1 MSALRLDG
9 KHAVVTGGAS
19 GIGQAIVDRLAE
31 FGARVTV
38 LDLTA
43 RDGFP
48 FRIIPTDVSNP
59 ESVSDAFAAIDEIA
73 PVDILVCSAGI
84 GFVGNILGTTPEKFD
99 QLMGVNARGVF
110 LCNQQVIK
118 RLTES
123 GRPGAIVNICS
134 IAAKV
139 SLAER
144 FAYSA
149 TKGAVLMM
157 TKSIAQDYIHQ
168 GIRCNCVC
176 PARVHTPFVDAYLA
190 KNYPGQEAEKLA
202 ELSSAQPIG
211 RMGKT
216 SEIASM
222 VHYLCSDEA
231 SYITGADY
239 DVDGGTLAMR

>member
-19 GIGQAIVDRLAE
+19 GIGQAIVERLAE

-38 LDLTA
+38 LDLNA

-59 ESVSDAFAAIDEIA
+59 ESVAEAFAAIDEIA
-73 PVDILVCSAGI
+73 PIDILVCSAGI

-110 LCNQQVIK
+110 LCCQQVIQ
-118 RLTES
+118 RLTDT

-202 ELSSAQPIG
+202 ELSSAQPMG

>member
-19 GIGQAIVDRLAE
+19 GIGQAIVERLAE

-38 LDLTA
+38 LDLNA

-48 FRIIPTDVSNP
+48 FRIIPTDVSSP
-59 ESVSDAFAAIDEIA
+59 ESVAEAFDAIDEIA
-73 PVDILVCSAGI
+73 PIDILVCSAGI

-110 LCNQQVIK
+110 LCNQQVIQ
-118 RLTES
+118 RLTDT

-157 TKSIAQDYIHQ
+157 TKSIAQDYTLQRTTLVRKQKSLPSLVLHSRWAAWERHRKSHRWCITS
-168 GIRCNCVC
+168 
-176 PARVHTPFVDAYLA
+176 ARMKHLT
-190 KNYPGQEAEKLA
+190 
-202 ELSSAQPIG
+202 
-211 RMGKT
+211 
-216 SEIASM
+216 
-222 VHYLCSDEA
+222 
-231 SYITGADY
+231 
-239 DVDGGTLAMR
+239 

>member
-1 MSALRLDG
+1 MSVLRLDG

-19 GIGQAIVDRLAE
+19 GIGQAIVERLAE

-38 LDLTA
+38 LDLNA

-59 ESVSDAFAAIDEIA
+59 ESVAEAFAAIDEIA

-110 LCNQQVIK
+110 LCCQQVIQ
-118 RLTES
+118 RLTDT

>member
-19 GIGQAIVDRLAE
+19 GIGQAIVERLAD

-38 LDLTA
+38 LDLNA

-59 ESVSDAFAAIDEIA
+59 ESVAEAFAAIDEIA
-73 PVDILVCSAGI
+73 PIDILVCSAGI

-110 LCNQQVIK
+110 LCCQQVIQ
-118 RLTES
+118 RLTDT

>member
-19 GIGQAIVDRLAE
+19 GIGQAIVERLAE

-38 LDLTA
+38 LDLNA

-48 FRIIPTDVSNP
+48 FRIIPTDVSSP
-59 ESVSDAFAAIDEIA
+59 ESVADAFAAIDEIA

-84 GFVGNILGTTPEKFD
+84 GFVGSILGTTPEKFD

-110 LCNQQVIK
+110 LCNQQVIQ
-118 RLTES
+118 RLTET

-202 ELSSAQPIG
+202 ELSSAQPMG

>member
-1 MSALRLDG
+1 
-9 KHAVVTGGAS
+9 
-19 GIGQAIVDRLAE
+19 
-31 FGARVTV
+31 
-38 LDLTA
+38 
-43 RDGFP
+43 
-48 FRIIPTDVSNP
+48 
-59 ESVSDAFAAIDEIA
+59 
-73 PVDILVCSAGI
+73 
-84 GFVGNILGTTPEKFD
+84 
-99 QLMGVNARGVF
+99 MGVNARGVF
-110 LCNQQVIK
+110 LCCQQVIQ
-118 RLTES
+118 RLTDT

-202 ELSSAQPIG
+202 ELSGAQPMG

-222 VHYLCSDEA
+222 VHYLCSEEA
-231 SYITGADY
+231 SFITGADY

>member
-19 GIGQAIVDRLAE
+19 GIGQAIVERLAE

-38 LDLTA
+38 LDLNA

-59 ESVSDAFAAIDEIA
+59 ESVAEAFAAIDEIA

-110 LCNQQVIK
+110 LCCQQVIQ
-118 RLTES
+118 RLTDT

>member
-19 GIGQAIVDRLAE
+19 GIGQAIVERLSE

-38 LDLTA
+38 LDLNA

-48 FRIIPTDVSNP
+48 FRIIPTDVSSP
-59 ESVSDAFAAIDEIA
+59 ESVADAFAAIDEIA

-110 LCNQQVIK
+110 LCNQQVIQ
-118 RLTES
+118 RLTDT

-202 ELSSAQPIG
+202 ELSSAQPMG

>member
-19 GIGQAIVDRLAE
+19 GIGQAIVERLAE

-38 LDLTA
+38 LDLNA

-59 ESVSDAFAAIDEIA
+59 ESVAEAFSAIDEIA
-73 PVDILVCSAGI
+73 PIDILVCSAGI

-110 LCNQQVIK
+110 LCCQQVIQ
-118 RLTES
+118 RLTDT
-123 GRPGAIVNICS
+123 GRSGAIVNICS

-202 ELSSAQPIG
+202 ELSGAQPMG

-222 VHYLCSDEA
+222 VHYLCSEEA
-231 SYITGADY
+231 SFITGADY

>member
-1 MSALRLDG
+1 MSGLRLDG

-19 GIGQAIVDRLAE
+19 GIGLAISQRLAAY
-31 FGARVTV
+31 GATVTI

-43 RDGFP
+43 KDNFE
-48 FRIIPTDVSNP
+48 FLVIPTDVSSDS
-59 ESVSDAFAAIDEIA
+59 SVAASFAQADTISPI
-73 PVDILVCSAGI
+73 DILVCSAGI
-84 GFVGNILGTTPEKFD
+84 GYVGDILNTTTEKFD

-110 LCNQQVIK
+110 LCCQQAISRFVN
-118 RLTES
+118 S
-123 GRPGAIVNICS
+123 GRGGSIVNICS

-168 GIRCNCVC
+168 SIRCNCVC

-190 KNYPGQEAEKLA
+190 KNYPGQEEEKLA
-202 ELSSAQPIG
+202 ELSSAQPIA
-211 RMGKT
+211 RMGMP

-222 VHYLCSDEA
+222 VHYLVSDEA
-231 SYITGADY
+231 SFITGVDY